1 MILTMQDDFL
11 QSQST
16 SSQWDFSYE
25 LVKIRWLID
34 QVEATSNAASSF
46 EKSLQKIADYQ
57 CNW

>member
-1 MILTMQDDFL
+1 MEGYI
-11 QSQST
+11 QSQRT

-34 QVEATSNAASSF
+34 QVEAAANAASSL
-46 EKSLQKIADYQ
+46 EKDLQKIADYQ